1 LLQAIETAVHHAEA
15 PLQRM
20 EHALERPVAYVIM
33 PIFALANAGVELG
46 GGDITSPVSLGIIAG
61 LVLGKQLGVTFFSW
75 LNVRLGIASLPAG
88 VTWRHIYGASWLAG
102 IGFTMSLFISGLA
115 FGPSPLLSTAKVGIL
130 AGSLISGVG
139 GWLIL
144 RTSPARGDQ
153 S

>member
-1 LLQAIETAVHHAEA
+1 
-15 PLQRM
+15 M
-20 EHALERPVAYVIM
+20 EHGLERPVAYVIM

-46 GGDITSPVSLGIIAG
+46 GGDITNPVSLGIIAG
-61 LVLGKQLGVTFFSW
+61 LVLGKQLGVTLFTW
-75 LNVRLGIASLPAG
+75 LSVRLGFASLPVG
-88 VTWRHIYGASWLAG
+88 VTWRHTYGIGWLAG

-115 FGPSPLLSTAKVGIL
+115 FGPGPLLSTAKVGIL

-144 RTSPARGDQ
+144 RNTPAPEER